1 MRSEGDVRSRPGT
14 KFVGRLFPGERVA
27 VLPDGGLLITHPE
40 RRPQLIPRGEIRVLA
55 RRESGDA
62 EVAVV
67 VCGVA
72 TVG

>member
-40 RRPQLIPRGEIRVLA
+40 RRPQIVPRGEIRVL
-55 RRESGDA
+55 DP
-62 EVAVV
+62 EVDE
-67 VCGVA
+67 
-72 TVG
+72 